1 MIFFAHFLLVFFA
14 RFLARYYFKFCTC
27 FWILYVLL
35 PCSFAG
41 EEFARE
47 EEEEEVT
54 GEALAYIAGEEEE
67 VAGEEEE
74 VAGEEF
80 TGASERRGGRRNH
93 EGMGGE
99 EHW

>member
-1 MIFFAHFLLVFFA
+1 MIFLLVFFA
-14 RFLARYYFKFCTC
+14 HFLARYYFKFCSC

-41 EEFARE
+41 EEFAG

-67 VAGEEEE
+67 VAGEE
-74 VAGEEF
+74 F
-80 TGASERRGGRRNH
+80 TGASERRK
-93 EGMGGE
+93 EKP
-99 EHW
+99 

>member
-1 MIFFAHFLLVFFA
+1 MDLDRDVFAHFLLVFLA
-14 RFLARYYFKFCTC
+14 RFLARYYFKFCSC

-41 EEFARE
+41 EEFAG

-67 VAGEEEE
+67 VAGEE
-74 VAGEEF
+74 F
-80 TGASERRGGRRNH
+80 TEASERRK
-93 EGMGGE
+93 EKP
-99 EHW
+99 

>member
-1 MIFFAHFLLVFFA
+1 M
-14 RFLARYYFKFCTC
+14 
-27 FWILYVLL
+27 YVLF

-41 EEFARE
+41 EVFAG

-67 VAGEEEE
+67 EVAREEEEEE

-80 TGASERRGGRRNH
+80 TGASDRWKEKP
-93 EGMGGE
+93 
-99 EHW
+99 